1 MKRSEI
7 NQILRRADEFIRSR
21 GFYLPP
27 FAYWRPE
34 EWRSKGPEVVEIIEN
49 HLGWDITDFGK
60 GDFTKDGLFLF
71 TLRNGHPDNRA
82 RKARSAPL
90 GAGKLYAEKLLIAED
105 QQVTPYHF
113 HWAKMEDIINRGGG
127 TLVMQLYNASPE
139 EGLDNTPVVVSL
151 DGVSRILASGSVL
164 RLSPGESITLPPRLY
179 HAFWAEG
186 GRTLI
191 GEVSLVNDDLRDNRF
206 LDAPGRF
213 PEIEEDE
220 PPFYLLVTDYQH
232 YYGVKR
238 GSA

>member
-7 NQILRRADEFIRSR
+7 NQILRRADEFIRSC

-34 EWRSKGPEVVEIIEN
+34 EWRSKGPEVTEIVEN

-60 GDFTKDGLFLF
+60 GNFIKEGLFLF
-71 TLRNGHPDNRA
+71 TIRNGHPDNWA
-82 RKARSAPL
+82 RQT
-90 GAGKLYAEKLLIAED
+90 GKLYAEKLLIAED
-105 QQVTPYHF
+105 HQVTPYHF

-127 TLVMQLYNASPE
+127 TLVIQLYNASSE
-139 EGLDNTPVVVSL
+139 EGLDDTPVQVSL
-151 DGVSRILASGSVL
+151 DGVARTLAAGSVL

-191 GEVSLVNDDLRDNRF
+191 GEVSLVNDDYRDNRF

-220 PPFYLLVTDYQH
+220 PPFYLLEIDYQH
-232 YYGVKR
+232 FYGVKR
-238 GSA
+238 GQA

>member
-34 EWRSKGPEVVEIIEN
+34 DWRGRGPEVGEIVEN

-60 GDFTKDGLFLF
+60 GDFAKNGLFLF
-71 TLRNGHPDNRA
+71 TLRNGHPENWA
-82 RKARSAPL
+82 RQTRSAPL
-90 GAGKLYAEKLLIAED
+90 GVGKLYAEKLLIAEEG
-105 QQVTPYHF
+105 QVTPMHF

-127 TLVMQLYNASPE
+127 TLVIQLYNASPE
-139 EGLDNTPVVVSL
+139 EGLAGTPVAVSL
-151 DGVSRILASGSVL
+151 DGVARTLPAGTVL
-164 RLSPGESITLPPRLY
+164 RLAPGESITLPPRLY

-191 GEVSLVNDDLRDNRF
+191 GEVSLVNDDYRDNRF

-220 PPFYLLVTDYQH
+220 PPLYLLVTDYAQ
-232 YYGVKR
+232 YYGMDHGK
-238 GSA
+238 A